1 MPDRA
6 ADWIALRAWA
16 AAERAAQYDAA
27 LDHFE
32 MIGHA
37 VQAERCCG
45 AVEMLDRLMV
55 LMDSAG
61 YRHHDAGRL

>member
-27 LDHFE
+27 NDHADF
-32 MIGHA
+32 GQKWHA
-37 VQAERCCG
+37 QRCFG
-45 AVEMLDRLMV
+45 AVAMLDRLIA
-55 LMDSAG
+55 LMDGPVSDYA
-61 YRHHDAGRL
+61 

>member
-27 LDHFE
+27 IDHGE
-32 MIGHA
+32 LTGHQ
-37 VQAERCCG
+37 VQEQWCYG
-45 AVEMLDRLMV
+45 AVEILDRIIV
-55 LMDSAG
+55 LMDGPVSDYA
-61 YRHHDAGRL
+61 

>member
-27 LDHFE
+27 TGHDEL
-32 MIGHA
+32 IGHDW
-37 VQAERCCG
+37 QAQWCFG
-45 AVEMLDRLMV
+45 AVDMLDRLIV
-55 LMDSAG
+55 LMDGQVSA
-61 YRHHDAGRL
+61 DA